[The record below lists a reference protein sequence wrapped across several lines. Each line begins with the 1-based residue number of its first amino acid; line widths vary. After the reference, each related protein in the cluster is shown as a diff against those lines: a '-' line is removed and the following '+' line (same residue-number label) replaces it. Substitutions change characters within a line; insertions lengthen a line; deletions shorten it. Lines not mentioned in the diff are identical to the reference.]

1 MLLPCGGLPALTCG
15 WSLVQGALNDCYFLC
30 AVSALAEF
38 EHKIKRLF
46 IQDRCGDGKYTVRW
60 WHDGEPIEVV
70 VDDYFP
76 CDPDTGEPAFSS
88 CVGSELWVCLLEKA
102 WAKKHGSYQ
111 QIESGHVGEVLSAF
125 TGAPERNYKL
135 KVRPRCVP
143 WYMLHVCLTPCPV
156 SVVVVVVDAAAGR
169 ESYTSG
175 SRRRV
180 ATDGGRRKEEL
191 CDVRHGT
198 R

>member
-1 MLLPCGGLPALTCG
+1 MLLPCGGVPALTCG

-135 KVRPRCVP
+135 KVRPGCVP

-156 SVVVVVVDAAAGR
+156 SVVVVVVVVVGCRARKSQKRISTTRGDAWWKAK
-169 ESYTSG
+169 
-175 SRRRV
+175 RR
-180 ATDGGRRKEEL
+180 TL
-191 CDVRHGT
+191 
-198 R
+198 